1 MECSSEFFIF
11 IAIDLEQ
18 SSQLLDTNLQQHSY
32 LLAKA
37 CWIPYML
44 FQFVLRNTGNMSC
57 DKCLKA
63 MKLGNEIFLQYY
75 LEQILSANRAKKLSD
90 AELII
95 KLANSSVEERIF
107 RDAKSEIYILSE
119 EKTSADADG
128 KKWKIDYFKVSE
140 YWHFQILYNSC

>member
-1 MECSSEFFIF
+1 
-11 IAIDLEQ
+11 
-18 SSQLLDTNLQQHSY
+18 
-32 LLAKA
+32 
-37 CWIPYML
+37 
-44 FQFVLRNTGNMSC
+44 
-57 DKCLKA
+57 

-75 LEQILSANRAKKLSD
+75 LEQILSANRAKTLSD

-128 KKWKIDYFKVSE
+128 KKWKIDYFKISE